1 MPDANK
7 VAEEILIQ
15 SKKAV
20 CRELPPFI
28 RAINAID
35 FNLSENNYNYT
46 NGKTFYYSPEMIC
59 KEYKNNKNNI
69 TRLLLHS
76 LLHCSLLHIYNT
88 DFKNKKLWDL
98 ACDICVEKI
107 ITDAK
112 ISCSQTD
119 KSATQNNIIKNLSEK
134 IKNFTAENI
143 YYYLQTEKEISDAI
157 YAYKDLFSIDSHSI
171 WYKNALFSFDDD
183 EETIEVE
190 ARSIYKR
197 EDDREGPSQNGG
209 KTLTEFSNANA
220 ENPEDAWREIT
231 KQIIRDLDVFQ
242 SQMGANLGDGLQIL
256 ESVTREKY
264 DYSEL
269 LKNFIK
275 TDESL
280 EINDDEFDY
289 IYYTYGLKLYE
300 NIPLIEPLEYAENG
314 KIKKLVIAIDTSG
327 SVKGEIV
334 EGFIRKTY
342 SILNTTDF
350 FKKSSEIHI
359 LQCDAD
365 IQDVAVIKTPTE
377 LENYMNNLILHGF
390 GGTNFTP
397 VFQYVDELYEG
408 SSKKDLNGL
417 IYFTDGD
424 GIYPEKTP
432 PYKSIFIIHDN
443 GFDKNRLP
451 LWATPLYID
460 KNKLITL

>member
-1 MPDANK
+1 MADINLI
-7 VAEEILIQ
+7 AEEILNQ
-15 SKKAV
+15 GKKAV

-28 RAINAID
+28 RAINGIK
-35 FNLSENNYNYT
+35 FQLSENDSNYT
-46 NGKTFYYSPEMIC
+46 NGNAFYYSPEAIC
-59 KEYKNNKNNI
+59 KEYKINKSSVA
-69 TRLLLHS
+69 RLLLHS
-76 LLHCSLLHIYNT
+76 LLHCALLHVYNT
-88 DFKNKKLWDL
+88 DFKSKKLWDL

-107 ITDAK
+107 INDAK
-112 ISCSQTD
+112 IFCSQAE
-119 KSATQNNIIKNLSEK
+119 KSATQNNVIKNLSEK

-143 YYYLQTEKEISDAI
+143 YYYLQAKNESSEEIDT
-157 YAYKDLFSIDSHSI
+157 YKALFWIDNHSI
-171 WYKNALFSFDDD
+171 WYKNTLFSIDDD
-183 EETIEVE
+183 DETIEVE

-197 EDDREGPSQNGG
+197 EDDRGGPSQNGG
-209 KTLTEFSNANA
+209 KTLTEFSSSNA
-220 ENPEDAWREIT
+220 EKPEDAWREIT
-231 KQIIRDLDVFQ
+231 KQIIRDLEIFP
-242 SQMGANLGDGLQIL
+242 SQRGSSIGENLQIL
-256 ESVTREKY
+256 ESVIRDEY

-269 LKNFIK
+269 LKRFIE

-342 SILNTTDF
+342 SILKTTDF

-365 IQDVAVIKTPTE
+365 IQDIRIIKNSQE
-377 LENYMNNLILHGF
+377 LEEYMNSLVLHGF

-397 VFQYVDELYEG
+397 VFKYVDELYEK
-408 SSKKDLNGL
+408 SSKKEVNGL

-424 GIYPEKTP
+424 GIYPEKMP
-432 PYKSIFIIHDN
+432 PYKNAFVIHDN
-443 GFDKNRLP
+443 GFDKSRLP
-451 LWATPLYID
+451 IWATPLYID
-460 KNKLITL
+460 KNKLVTL